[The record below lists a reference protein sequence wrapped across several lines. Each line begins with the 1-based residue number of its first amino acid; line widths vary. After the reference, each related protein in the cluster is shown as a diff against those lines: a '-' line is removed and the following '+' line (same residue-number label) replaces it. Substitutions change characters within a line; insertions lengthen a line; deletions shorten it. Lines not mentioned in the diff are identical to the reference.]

1 MTITVIKPGLQST
14 IQSRPR
20 VGLRYQGVPASG
32 AADPLSLALANRLL
46 GNDWDAPALEATLL
60 GPTLRFD
67 RECAFAVTG
76 AVAVVT
82 LNGDEIQAHESRT
95 ASAGDQLAI
104 GAAEIGARSYIAV
117 TGGFAADEV
126 LGSSSTNLQAGFGGL
141 QGRALLAGDVLRCDS
156 VDAESARTPDEFRLP
171 MSSTWA
177 LRTCIARESNLLDDD
192 SHDHLFNTNW
202 TVARRADR
210 MGVRLEGPRLAV
222 SSDGRMPS
230 AGVIPGTIQCPE
242 DGSPYVLSVDA
253 GTVGGYPRIAQVA
266 RVDRHVLGQLRPGD
280 HVRLLRREPDDAVTE
295 LRAKLAYWREWLPDI
310 DEVL

>member
-20 VGLRYQGVPASG
+20 VGLRYQGVPGGG

-242 DGSPYVLSVDA
+242 DGSPFVLSVDA

-280 HVRLLRREPDDAVTE
+280 HVRLLQREPDDAVTE